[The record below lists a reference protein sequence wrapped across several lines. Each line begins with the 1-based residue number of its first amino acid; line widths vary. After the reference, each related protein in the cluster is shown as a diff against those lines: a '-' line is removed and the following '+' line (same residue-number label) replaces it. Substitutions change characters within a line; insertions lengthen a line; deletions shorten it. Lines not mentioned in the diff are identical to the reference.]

1 MELLIVILVTCLLI
15 GILMYARLYISATA
29 TIEQQHETI
38 KRKLDYQE
46 KLTKEIEHYKAVI
59 RTEQSI
65 HQAQVFELDK
75 KLQAISAIL
84 NPEPAT
90 FEPYDTQDFQVADI
104 LARHE

>member
-15 GILMYARLYISATA
+15 GILMYVRLYMSATA
-29 TIEQQHETI
+29 TIEEQHETI

-84 NPEPAT
+84 NPEPAC
-90 FEPYDTQDFQVADI
+90 FQSYDVEDSLMANV
-104 LARHE
+104 LSRHE

>member
-1 MELLIVILVTCLLI
+1 MEIAIALLVTALLIS
-15 GILMYARLYISATA
+15 ILMYVRLYMSASA
-29 TIEQQHETI
+29 TIEEQHETI

-65 HQAQVFELDK
+65 HAAQVYELEQ
-75 KLQAISAIL
+75 KLQQISAIL